1 MDINRNNYEE
11 YFLLYAD
18 DELSKAERKMVEVF
32 VKENPEFREEFCMLK
47 LTINIPDD
55 EIKLEDKSFLFKN
68 ESSFISNKNN
78 YEEASVLYH
87 DNELSEKEKLETE
100 NFVAQHPG
108 LKSEFDLIGKAK
120 LSPET
125 LIVYP
130 DKKELYR
137 KEKSGKV
144 ISMKMWRYVAAAVL
158 IGFGPWISAPYFTS
172 HDTETPVVAQINS
185 VKKSEPLTKNSIPEK
200 PKEEKL
206 QAASSSIKEKENNFS
221 REKKRSSKAIIKQQ
235 LKSNN
240 QIARNEIKI
249 KNPSYKVTLEKLN
262 SKEAVE
268 TIAINAPVKK
278 IVATTENY
286 KNSIDENEEKVAVEK
301 IEPETKNNYA
311 KTVSYTNISPADND
325 NYVFY
330 DVPAREFR
338 KTKVGGFLKKVR
350 RIIERTNPITRLLE
364 GTDEPDVAKNF

>member
-1 MDINRNNYEE
+1 MNINRNNYEE

-18 DELSKAERKMVEVF
+18 DELSKAERKIVEVF

-68 ESSFISNKNN
+68 ESSFLINKNN
-78 YEEASVLYH
+78 CEEVFVHYH

-100 NFVAQHPG
+100 NFVAQHSG
-108 LKSEFDLIGKAK
+108 LKSDFDLIGKAK

-125 LIVYP
+125 SIVYP
-130 DKKELYR
+130 GKKDLYR

-144 ISMKMWRYVAAAVL
+144 ISMMWWRYASAAVL
-158 IGFGPWISAPYFTS
+158 IGFGLWVSAPYFTN
-172 HDTETPVVAQINS
+172 HYTKTPVVAQTIP
-185 VKKSEPLTKNSIPEK
+185 VKKSEPLTKNIVPEK
-200 PKEEKL
+200 PNEQKS
-206 QAASSSIKEKENNFS
+206 QVASSSIKEKENNIT
-221 REKKRSSKAIIKQQ
+221 REEKSSAKPIIKQQ

-240 QIARNEIKI
+240 QIAKSERKI
-249 KNPSYKVTLEKLN
+249 KNPSTNLTLEKLT
-262 SKEAVE
+262 SKEEVQ

-278 IVATTENY
+278 ITETTENY
-286 KNSIDENEEKVAVEK
+286 KNSIAQNEAKVVAEK
-301 IEPETKNNYA
+301 IEPENKNSYA
-311 KTVSYTNISPADND
+311 KTVSYTNISPADNE

-330 DVPAREFR
+330 DVPVREFR

-350 RIIERTNPITRLLE
+350 RVVERTNPITRLLE
-364 GTDEPDVAKNF
+364 GTNEPDVAKNF